1 MPMKNLVFIV
11 AACFACFIAGAQE
24 KKGVGVKEARKG
36 DLPDIKKCIRTG
48 QSNLGLY
55 SHNYA
60 DHADEQDVNS
70 IILDIERYLDS
81 LPKNKTYS
89 DQLLM
94 KNFMPLRHFYLT
106 TTNKTTVATSFLF
119 SLAPYQFCLYNDTAT
134 ALYIWAIRNGDT
146 YNLAKM
152 TEKRIAKAALENC
165 LLPSLKALDELKES
179 EVKYV
184 GLSIYYGCKDSRAG
198 APAAPVTPYCMTL
211 VARLADIQQYA
222 TGLITAKGLMANAE
236 LYLSDGDE
244 PDALRR
250 IVVNVE

>member
-1 MPMKNLVFIV
+1 MKKLVFI
-11 AACFACFIAGAQE
+11 AAAFLACLSAGAQE
-24 KKGVGVKEARKG
+24 KKGMAVKDARKS

-48 QSNLGLY
+48 QSNLALY
-55 SHNYA
+55 THNFA
-60 DHADEQDVNS
+60 NHDDEQDVNS

-89 DQLLM
+89 DQLLI
-94 KNFMPLRHFYLT
+94 KNFMPLRHFFLT

-165 LLPSLKALDELKES
+165 LLPSLKALDEIKEAD
-179 EVKYV
+179 VKYV
-184 GLSIYYGCKDSRAG
+184 GVSIYYGCKDTRDG
-198 APAAPVTPYCMTL
+198 APAGPVTAYCMTL

-244 PDALRR
+244 PEALRR
-250 IVVNVE
+250 ITVNVE